1 MNKDKI
7 LSSATQRMR
16 SVFLFHVA
24 LMVAVLSV
32 APMFPVT
39 AHLFNL
45 GNVVIFVLTCLYF
58 FLTDF

>member
-7 LSSATQRMR
+7 LSSATQLMR

-45 GNVVIFVLTCLYF
+45 GNVVILCQFVSIF
-58 FLTDF
+58 F

>member
-16 SVFLFHVA
+16 SVFLFHVV
-24 LMVAVLSV
+24 LMVAVLSI

-45 GNVVIFVLTCLYF
+45 GNVVNSLLTFFYF
-58 FLTDF
+58 FS